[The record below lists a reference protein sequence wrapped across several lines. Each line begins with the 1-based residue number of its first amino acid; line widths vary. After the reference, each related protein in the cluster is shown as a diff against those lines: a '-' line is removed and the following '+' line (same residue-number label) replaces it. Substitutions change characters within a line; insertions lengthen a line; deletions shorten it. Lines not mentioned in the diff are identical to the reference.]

1 LRKIVAIA
9 FAFVALMGCNDDNPK
24 PAISILQSDILI
36 ANQGNFGWGEGTLS
50 TYNPDSKIVQ
60 NEVFN
65 TINNQ
70 SLGNVFQSIA
80 KINGLYYF
88 VINNSGKIIITDST
102 FSRIGE
108 IDELISPRYIYPVTE
123 TKAYITDLYADAI
136 SVVDLTINE
145 VTKSIPV
152 NGWSEKGVIKGS
164 IFWFVASESNKI
176 YGVDIL
182 TDKVIDSIQVAGFP
196 ESLVIDNSNQ
206 LWILCR
212 GDENA
217 QEKAALMR
225 IDETDESI
233 DLQIDIDNIPTNLV
247 FDQSDD
253 IIYFISDG
261 VWSMKSSETVPNLI
275 YDGQGKTFY
284 SLDINPNNGELYVSD
299 VVDFVSNSSILRFDK
314 NGELIDQFYAGII
327 AGDFFFQ

>member
-1 LRKIVAIA
+1 MVS
-9 FAFVALMGCNDDNPK
+9 GCKDEIENPQ
-24 PAISILQSDILI
+24 ISFLEKGVLI

-50 TYNPDSKIVQ
+50 LFNPIDKTVQ
-60 NEVFN
+60 NDVFQN
-65 TINNQ
+65 VNNQ
-70 SLGNVFQSIA
+70 SLGNVFQSISQ
-80 KINGLYYF
+80 IGDSYF
-88 VINNSGKIIITDST
+88 LVINNSGKIIITDTSFT
-102 FSRIGE
+102 QTDKIEG
-108 IDELISPRYIYPVTE
+108 LTSPRYLYQVSK
-123 TKAYITDLYADAI
+123 TKAYVTDLYADAI
-136 SVVDLTINE
+136 SVIDLAQNQ
-145 VTKSIPV
+145 VTHTIPV
-152 NGWSEKGVIKGS
+152 NGWSERAVIKNQ
-164 IFWFVASESNKI
+164 IFWFAASETNHI
-176 YGVDIL
+176 YGIDIL

-233 DLQIDIDNIPTNLV
+233 DLQIDIDKIPTNLV

-253 IIYFISDG
+253 ILYFISDG

>member
-9 FAFVALMGCNDDNPK
+9 FAFLALMGCNDDNPK
-24 PAISILQSDILI
+24 PAISLLKSDILI

-50 TYNPDSKIVQ
+50 TYNPNTKTVQ
-60 NEVFN
+60 NDVFK

-80 KINGLYYF
+80 KINELYYF

-145 VTKSIPV
+145 VIKSIPV
-152 NGWSEKGVIKGS
+152 NGWSEKGVKKGS

-176 YGVDIL
+176 YGVDIR
-182 TDKVIDSIQVAGFP
+182 TDDIVDSLDVGNSP
-196 ESLVIDNSNQ
+196 ESIISDNSNRI
-206 LWILCR
+206 WVLCR
-212 GDENA
+212 GNEDL
-217 QEKAALMR
+217 KPVLMR
-225 IDETDESI
+225 IDATNEFVEY
-233 DLQIDIDNIPTNLV
+233 QIELDKTPTCLV
-247 FDQSDD
+247 FDSSNDV
-253 IIYFISDG
+253 IYYISG
-261 VWSMKSSETVPNLI
+261 GIWSLNTNDMIPNLVHE
-275 YDGQGKTFY
+275 GHNKTFY
-284 SLDINPNNGELYVSD
+284 CLDVDPQNGDLYSSD
-299 VVDFVSNSSILRFDK
+299 AVDFVSSSSILRFDK
-314 NGELIDQFYAGII
+314 QGNLIDQFYAGII
-327 AGDFFFQ
+327 TGDFFFQ

>member
-1 LRKIVAIA
+1 MRKIIVILVG
-9 FAFVALMGCNDDNPK
+9 FILVSGCKDEIENPQ
-24 PAISILQSDILI
+24 ISFIKKGVLI
-36 ANQGNFGWGEGTLS
+36 VNQGNFGWGEGTLS
-50 TYNPDSKIVQ
+50 LYNPIDKTVQ
-60 NEVFN
+60 NDVFQN
-65 TINNQ
+65 VNNQ
-70 SLGNVFQSIA
+70 SLGNVFQSISQ
-80 KINGLYYF
+80 IGDSYF
-88 VINNSGKIIITDST
+88 LVINNSGKIIITDTSFT
-102 FSRIGE
+102 QTDKIEG
-108 IDELISPRYIYPVTE
+108 LTSPRYLYQVSNK
-123 TKAYITDLYADAI
+123 KAYVTDLYADAI
-136 SVVDLTINE
+136 SVIDLAQNQVTHTIPE
-145 VTKSIPV
+145 
-152 NGWSEKGVIKGS
+152 NGWSERAVIKNQ
-164 IFWFVASESNKI
+164 IFWFAASETNYI
-176 YGVDIL
+176 YGIDIL

-233 DLQIDIDNIPTNLV
+233 DLQIDIDKIPTNLV

-253 IIYFISDG
+253 ILYFISDG